1 MKSSVRNRLEG
12 KVVEIIRG
20 EAMSEIDVKTR
31 AGIIS
36 AAITTRS
43 LTEMALKKG
52 DKVTV
57 GMKSTAV
64 FVEKD

>member
-1 MKSSVRNRLEG
+1 MDKQAQTPGQHPSRGDLRNR
-12 KVVEIIRG
+12 VVWP
-20 EAMSEIDVKTR
+20 VV
-31 AGIIS
+31 IS

-43 LTEMALKKG
+43 MTEMALKKG
-52 DKVTV
+52 DKVKI

>member
-1 MKSSVRNRLEG
+1 MKSSIRNKLAG
-12 KVVEIIRG
+12 KIVDIIAG
-20 EAMSEIDVKTR
+20 EAMSEIDVKTK

-43 LTEMALKKG
+43 LKELALKKG

-64 FVEKD
+64 FVEKE